1 MSNLSK
7 VSKVSNEGNRKLK
20 DTILPELQA
29 LEAKQQQ
36 HTVVPKGVTAPELAD
51 MVMRGEVK
59 LSPQQMRAMVEL
71 LPFHAPKLS
80 SVVVGTLDGT
90 TFAERLERAVN
101 RSERAKLI
109 EGRVVQVDEH
119 D

>member
-1 MSNLSK
+1 M
-7 VSKVSNEGNRKLK
+7 K
-20 DTILPELQA
+20 DTILPELEV

-36 HTVVPKGVTAPELAD
+36 HSVIPKGVTAPELAD

-80 SVVVGTLDGT
+80 SVGIGYLDASD
-90 TFAERLERAVN
+90 FASRLERAIN
-101 RSERAKLI
+101 RSERARFI
-109 EGRVVQVDEH
+109 EGRAVEVEDR
-119 D
+119 

>member
-1 MSNLSK
+1 
-7 VSKVSNEGNRKLK
+7 VK

-29 LEAKQQQ
+29 LDTKQQPS
-36 HTVVPKGVTAPELAD
+36 VIPKGVTAPELAD

-80 SVVVGTLDGT
+80 SVALGYLDAND
-90 TFAERLERAVN
+90 FASRLDRAID

-109 EGRVVQVDEH
+109 EAHAIRDENCG
-119 D
+119 